1 MSPPPDPAS
10 SDLEPRLRPTLP
22 PPAFPPP
29 ADEMVVHR
37 GVSSVPSKIAADFDL
52 FVSGN
57 QPGVIERWRLESPDC
72 LIINCMQRDLSDA

>member
-1 MSPPPDPAS
+1 
-10 SDLEPRLRPTLP
+10 
-22 PPAFPPP
+22 
-29 ADEMVVHR
+29 MVVHR